1 MADRYKTITEIPGW
15 LNRLTDDGVPDN
27 IATLYASVPIL
38 YRVVKLRCDL
48 LSAVPIKLVQGEDK
62 EIQWPYPTRLQEL
75 IWKWEASMLLTGA
88 AYGEI
93 IKNRSGY
100 QKDIVYRN
108 PLDMSVR
115 YKGSGVVEFT
125 QQSTGAKWNN
135 DLSAGTYEMLYF
147 AEYDPA
153 QDLLPGVGAGK
164 VAQVNAK
171 LLHALSKFPEMY
183 FEGGAMPVTMLG
195 IETTDK
201 GEVERVAEWFRK
213 SATMIKNAFRVLG
226 VRAKAIDVKTL
237 TPPMKEMAFEELTKI
252 AKDNISLSFGIPKTM
267 LDSEAAN
274 YATAKEDRL
283 SVYEDTI
290 KPRTVI
296 YKSGLE
302 QQLLSKERIEVN
314 FDFDEMAIFQED
326 EQDRASVAQM
336 YYSVVGDKL
345 LALELAGKELTDE
358 QKLMIVKQQ
367 EQKDEPGKN
376 NDKQDDKDPLDE
388 ELKRWQRMAE
398 KRVKEGKTI
407 RAFETDIIP
416 ASLHGAISG
425 ALESVK
431 SVDEVKRI
439 FAGVIEWQGYP

>member
-1 MADRYKTITEIPGW
+1 MVDRYKTITEIPGW
-15 LNRLTDDGVPDN
+15 FNRLTDDGVPDN

-38 YRVVKLRCDL
+38 YRAVKLRCDL

-62 EIQWPYPTRLQEL
+62 EVQWPYPTRLPEL
-75 IWKWEASMLLTGA
+75 IWKWEASMLLAGA

-93 IKNRSGY
+93 VKNRSGY
-100 QKDIVYRN
+100 QRDIVYRN
-108 PLDMSVR
+108 PFDMTVK
-115 YKGSGVVEFT
+115 YQGSGVLEFT
-125 QQSTGAKWNN
+125 QQSTGMKWQN
-135 DLSAGTYEMLYF
+135 DMKSGTYEMLYF
-147 AEYDPA
+147 AEYDPS

-201 GEVERVAEWFRK
+201 GEIERVATWFRK

-237 TPPMKEMAFEELTKI
+237 TPPMKEMAFEELTQI
-252 AKDNISLSFGIPKTM
+252 AKDNIALSFGIRKTM

-274 YATAKEDRL
+274 YATAQEDRL
-283 SVYEDTI
+283 STYEDTI
-290 KPRTVI
+290 KPRSI
-296 YKSGLE
+296 IFKNGLE
-302 QQLLSKERIEVN
+302 QQLFNKDRIEVE
-314 FDFDEMAIFQED
+314 FGFDEMDIFQEG
-326 EQDRASVAQM
+326 EKDRASVAQL
-336 YYSVVGDKL
+336 YYSVIGDKL
-345 LALELAGKELTDE
+345 LALELAGKYLTDE
-358 QKLMIVKQQ
+358 QKLMVAKQQ
-367 EQKDEPGKN
+367 GQKDEPETT
-376 NDKQDDKDPLDE
+376 DKQDDNDPLDE

-398 KRVKEGKTI
+398 KRVKEGKAI
-407 RAFETDIIP
+407 REFETSIIP

-431 SVDEVKRI
+431 SVDDVKRI
-439 FAGVIEWQGYP
+439 FTGVIEWQGYP